1 MRLDATCLIQTG
13 YTARS
18 RLEQAGGAGALA
30 IQLRDIA
37 RDGQIDPE
45 GLGRFTLDDVA
56 ERFFVRAGDVIF
68 RSRGDHNTATAL
80 DSRFAEPAVAILPLI
95 VLRPKPSMVT
105 AEYLAWVI
113 NQPDAQR
120 HFDTMARGTSIRM
133 VPKSS
138 LDELVIT
145 LPDIETQRRIVEVD
159 GLADREQHLA
169 VLIAEKKRRLT
180 ALILDEQAQRN
191 KHISTSKEAR
201 S

>member
-1 MRLDATCLIQTG
+1 MRLAAACSIQTG

-18 RLEQAGGAGALA
+18 RLEQAEGKGALA

-37 RDGQIDPE
+37 RDGQIEPE
-45 GLGRFTLDDVA
+45 GLGRFELDDVA
-56 ERFFVRAGDVIF
+56 DRFLVRAGDVIF

-80 DSRFAEPAVAILPLI
+80 DARFAEPAVAILPLI
-95 VLRPKPSMVT
+95 VLRPKPGVVT

-159 GLADREQHLA
+159 GLADREQRLT
-169 VLIAEKKRRLT
+169 VLIAEKRRRLT
-180 ALILDEQAQRN
+180 ALILDEQAKRN
-191 KHISTSKEAR
+191 QPISTSKEAR